1 MIIRMAL
8 MAQSLSRIELE
19 SRLCTTFEIDY
30 NSMWLVESIL
40 ENFLFWKLIHCCHAY
55 EAY

>member
-8 MAQSLSRIELE
+8 MAQSLLRIELE
-19 SRLCTTFEIDY
+19 SRLCITFEIDY

-40 ENFLFWKLIHCCHAY
+40 ENFLFWKLIYCGHAY